1 MSIHQ
6 LLVLMPVY
14 NDWAACRRLLVAV
27 DQSLSEAGVSGQ
39 VLLVNDGSGVTVT
52 DDFISQEL
60 AAIEGVQVLELKR
73 NLGHQRAI
81 CVALGWVNENWRGD
95 AVLVMDADGEDDPA
109 DIPRLIA
116 AFDAESPRRIIF
128 AERTRRSESLVFCIG
143 YWCYRQVHRWLTG
156 HRVRVGNYSLV
167 PAGMLESLVV
177 IPELWSHYAAAIYKS
192 GLAYRT
198 IPTARAHRLDGSSSM
213 NLVGLVT
220 HGLTAMSVFGEIIG
234 TRMLLIALA
243 LFSLTLTA
251 MLGAVATGC
260 ILPWMI
266 PEWVAIGVGLLAS
279 IAMQAV
285 LLATAF
291 SFVILGSRNAST
303 FLPARDYWH
312 FVRTC
317 RKVASGSSRY
327 AVTR

>member
-1 MSIHQ
+1 MSINH
-6 LLVLMPVY
+6 LLVLMPVF
-14 NDWAACRRLLVAV
+14 NDWSACRRLLVAV
-27 DQSLSEAGVSGQ
+27 DQSLSAAGVLGQ
-39 VLLVNDGSGVTVT
+39 VLLVNDGSVATVT
-52 DDFISQEL
+52 DDFITQDLE
-60 AAIEGVQVLELKR
+60 AIECVQVLELKR

-81 CVALGWVNENWRGD
+81 CVALGWASENWHGD

-116 AFDAESPRRIIF
+116 ALDAETPQRIIF
-128 AERTRRSESLVFCIG
+128 AERTRRSENLSFRIG
-143 YWCYRQVHRWLTG
+143 YWCYRQVHRCLTG

-167 PAGMLESLVV
+167 PVGMLESLVV

-192 GLAYRT
+192 GLPYST
-198 IPTARAHRLDGSSSM
+198 IPTTRARRLDGRSSM

-234 TRMLLIALA
+234 TRMLLIAVG
-243 LFSLTLTA
+243 LFAATLTA
-251 MLGAVATGC
+251 MVGAVAAGC

-266 PEWVAIGVGLLAS
+266 PGWVAIGVGLLAS

-303 FLPARDYWH
+303 FLPARDYYH

-317 RKVASGSSRY
+317 RKLVSRNDKY
-327 AVTR
+327 AITP